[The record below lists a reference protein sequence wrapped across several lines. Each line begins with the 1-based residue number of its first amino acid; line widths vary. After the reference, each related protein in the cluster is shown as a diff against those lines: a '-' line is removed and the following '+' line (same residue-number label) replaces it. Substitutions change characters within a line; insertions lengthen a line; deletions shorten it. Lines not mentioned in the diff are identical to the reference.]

1 MWIDGDTNIFPREV
15 VDHLPDNQKVLRIV
29 PDGKLGE
36 CIVNPFGY
44 KTVYQPAWYSIK
56 IRLDSMRDAGFEKQ
70 VVLGNQAQV
79 PQQYGK
85 LEDAAGKQP
94 LDVGQSG
101 GRIRRTDRLWSVDCE
116 WHDGQRSVAQAVA

>member
-1 MWIDGDTNIFPREV
+1 MWIDGDTHIFPREV
-15 VDHLPDNQKVLRIV
+15 VDHLPDNQKVLRII

-56 IRLDSMRDAGFEKQ
+56 IRLDSMRDAGFERQ

-79 PQQYGK
+79 PQQYGR
-85 LEDAAGKQP
+85 LEDAVVLCRAYNNVVAELGKRYEE
-94 LDVGQSG
+94 LIV
-101 GRIRRTDRLWSVDCE
+101 
-116 WHDGQRSVAQAVA
+116 VAE